1 MDTCAQAPVN
11 TVPDVKHG
19 QDPLPRSEMAM
30 RAIQVG
36 ADRARAVFASV
47 HGHAQA
53 IIVTPPDIAPVPVRA
68 RR

>member
-1 MDTCAQAPVN
+1 
-11 TVPDVKHG
+11 VPDVKHG
-19 QDPLPRSEMAM
+19 QDPMPRSEMAM

-36 ADRARAVFASV
+36 ADRARTVFASV

-53 IIVTPPDIAPVPVRA
+53 IIVAPPGLVPVPVRV